1 MSVMHMLSDAT
12 VFTQVRFW
20 VLVLCSLVCPAA
32 IFVTLF
38 VRREFSKKAVLA
50 FGLLLILLAGVDIFV
65 LRALSLE
72 AQATPSLADDIVFSS
87 ELSIALYIIPAAF
100 GTFGLNMVSHVLMHY
115 LKQKEARFEAHRQ
128 PAQPL
133 PIVNGAHRNRPRAP
147 GGPRIRPTAV
157 VRRRREAVQV
167 VANALPRDPSATE
180 RRRATPR
187 ATRSPIRGS

>member
-1 MSVMHMLSDAT
+1 MSFMHMLSDAT

-128 PAQPL
+128 QVRPL
-133 PIVNGAHRNRPRAP
+133 PVVNVAQRNRPRAL
-147 GGPRIRPTAV
+147 GGRRTRPVPAL
-157 VRRRREAVQV
+157 RRQRVGAHV
-167 VANALPRDPSATE
+167 VAPRQDA
-180 RRRATPR
+180 
-187 ATRSPIRGS
+187 

>member
-1 MSVMHMLSDAT
+1 MHIPSDVT

-20 VLVLCSLVCPAA
+20 LLVLCSLIFPAA
-32 IFVTLF
+32 IFITLF
-38 VRREFSKKAVLA
+38 VRREFSKKTVFA
-50 FGLLLILLAGVDIFV
+50 FGLLLIVLAGVDIFV

-128 PAQPL
+128 QSEQQ
-133 PIVNGAHRNRPRAP
+133 RPRP
-147 GGPRIRPTAV
+147 V
-157 VRRRREAVQV
+157 V
-167 VANALPRDPSATE
+167 VAPRHPRTPGARRAKPAAMAD
-180 RRRATPR
+180 RRRAAVHAPASR
-187 ATRSPIRGS
+187 QDA